1 MNVLQYEM
9 LRNKSGTV
17 KNTKHRVAF

>member
-17 KNTKHRVAF
+17 KIQNIV

>member
-1 MNVLQYEM
+1 MNVLQHEM
-9 LRNKSGTV
+9 LGNKL